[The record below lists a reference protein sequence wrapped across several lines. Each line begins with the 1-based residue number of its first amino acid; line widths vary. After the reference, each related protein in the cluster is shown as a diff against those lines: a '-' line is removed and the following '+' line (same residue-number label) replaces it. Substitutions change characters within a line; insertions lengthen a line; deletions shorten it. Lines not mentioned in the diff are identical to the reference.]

1 MIALTLGERPSRS
14 TTLSLLWGVRTF
26 PPPPQF
32 YRYRMWGWVTRDK
45 KRTQSGWRW
54 MQTSSW
60 SEIKDFQKSPWKTL
74 FFGAGILCS
83 PLPRL
88 VRGKKKP
95 DWGPY
100 SRKLNRLRARNLPIR
115 NKNLLSG
122 PLRFF
127 KKNPYVILAMTAC
140 INIVHLARN
149 GSRII
154 IFQSKHIKFWSLKV
168 ATQNN
173 NIPLVKWKVN
183 EQTISFFGAIR
194 CEEISR
200 RIWSFNCN

>member
-1 MIALTLGERPSRS
+1 MIALTSWERPSRS
-14 TTLSLLWGVRTF
+14 TALSFLWGVRTF

-60 SEIKDFQKSPWKTL
+60 SEIKDFQKSPWKTFFWGRNSL
-74 FFGAGILCS
+74 FPFATIGT
-83 PLPRL
+83 R
-88 VRGKKKP
+88 KKKP
-95 DWGPY
+95 DRGPY

-122 PLRFF
+122 PLRFL

-140 INIVHLARN
+140 INIVHSARN
-149 GSRII
+149 GSWII
-154 IFQSKHIKFWSLKV
+154 IFQSKHIKF
-168 ATQNN
+168 
-173 NIPLVKWKVN
+173 LVFESCYTKQQHTAREMKSKRAN
-183 EQTISFFGAIR
+183 DFF
-194 CEEISR
+194 
-200 RIWSFNCN
+200 F